1 MNTAACSLKNSWQ
14 LNCFGGKALSELWK
28 VKDTSK
34 REITRY
40 TFTMHVYAFA
50 YIYFVSLISEFQLK
64 YSMQTH
70 AQLKFPELTELGLE
84 FLETKGE
91 QTFYVHPEADMLLS
105 ANRPKSFSTFSE
117 WGRGWADPEIRRQR
131 LENMQCNRKP
141 FNAGGKSGRRKSRKQ
156 RHSPNLRTA
165 RGRIEA
171 KLSKK
176 GARPRSL
183 KH

>member
-1 MNTAACSLKNSWQ
+1 ML
-14 LNCFGGKALSELWK
+14 
-28 VKDTSK
+28 
-34 REITRY
+34 
-40 TFTMHVYAFA
+40 VYALA
-50 YIYFVSLISEFQLK
+50 YIYFVSLISEFQHK

-70 AQLKFPELTELGLE
+70 VQLKFPELTERGLE
-84 FLETKGE
+84 FLETKRE

-131 LENMQCNRKP
+131 LVSMQCNRKP
-141 FNAGGKSGRRKSRKQ
+141 FNAGSKRGRRKSRKQ
-156 RHSPNLRTA
+156 PHSPNLRTA

-176 GARPRSL
+176 GGQSRSL